1 MLKLKLL
8 LATSL
13 AATTLTMT
21 AQADDPVKVGIVAP
35 LSGPFSDY
43 GQQFRQAIDAYQAQ
57 HGKSVG
63 GHSVEFIYKDNGGPD
78 PGRTRSV
85 AQELIVQEQV
95 DYLGGFVFTPN
106 ALAVAPLINKA
117 KTPAVIFNAATS
129 AITQQSDYFV
139 RTSYTTPQVSVPVAV
154 YAKEEG
160 IDKVVTLVTDYGPGI
175 DAEQAFAKQFE
186 KDGGEILR
194 SVRMPMNTTDFGPFV
209 QGAKSEA
216 PDAIYVFLPGG
227 PPTYGFVKAYADNGL
242 MEEGI
247 RFLGTAETQE
257 LDLQTLGSSALGLH
271 TGFHYSQA
279 HDSPENQAFLDSLH
293 SLYPDAI
300 ANWASVGAYDGAH
313 VIYKMIEAT
322 GGEKKP
328 EAAVDAVK
336 GLSWISPRGPMMIDS
351 DYRSP
356 IQNVY
361 MRKVVKGESGELV
374 NKEFKVYEEQPDYGR
389 FEE

>member
-1 MLKLKLL
+1 MIKLKLL

-13 AATTLTMT
+13 AATTLPMT
-21 AQADDPVKVGIVAP
+21 AQADDPIKVGIIAP
-35 LSGPFSDY
+35 LSGPFADY
-43 GQQFRQAIDAYQAQ
+43 GKQFRQAIDTYQAQ

-63 GHSVEFIYKDNGGPD
+63 NHEVEFIYKDNGGPD
-78 PGRTRSV
+78 PGRTRSI
-85 AQELIVQEQV
+85 AQELIVQDQV

-117 KTPAVIFNAATS
+117 KIPTIIFNAATS

-139 RTSYTTPQVSVPVAV
+139 RTSYTTPQVSVPVAM

-186 KDGGEILR
+186 HDGGEILR

-209 QGAKSEA
+209 QGAKSEE

-242 MEEGI
+242 MDEGI

-257 LDLQTLGSSALGLH
+257 LDLQTLGDAALGLH

-279 HDSPENQAFLDSLH
+279 HDSPENQAFLDTLH
-293 SLYPDAI
+293 SLYPDAT

-322 GGEKKP
+322 EDKKNP
-328 EAAVDAVK
+328 QAAVDAVE
-336 GLSWISPRGPMMIDS
+336 GLSWTSPRGPMTIDPE
-351 DYRSP
+351 YRSP

-361 MRKVVKGESGELV
+361 MREVIRDDSGQLI
-374 NKEFKVYEEQPDYGR
+374 NKEFKAYQNQPDHGIVNQ
-389 FEE
+389 